1 MGLPSLLR
9 RFALLLPIVLSSWS
23 SSFLALLDMAHYG
36 LLLRRRCQAEGPLHT
51 LALCPSNM
59 LDKHFRILQ
68 GEAGSFGSSSGNL
81 PNDKPVVKVSF
92 RMSQIKPW
100 ISLFSGS
107 YLVCEKC
114 SCVRAPSVSRSSRE
128 WAEGERAATSTGG
141 RMAF

>member
-1 MGLPSLLR
+1 MPLKKGLIPPRQRPRVTPDDDDAVFLSLSNPNVGR
-9 RFALLLPIVLSSWS
+9 EGESPACRFAPLLPIVLSSWS

-68 GEAGSFGSSSGNL
+68 GEAGSFRSSSGNL
-81 PNDKPVVKVSF
+81 PNDKPVVKESF

-100 ISLFSGS
+100 IKHLI
-107 YLVCEKC
+107 
-114 SCVRAPSVSRSSRE
+114 
-128 WAEGERAATSTGG
+128 
-141 RMAF
+141 